1 MKVWGAEGTDTP
13 DTPPEAPKSCAVTE
27 GCSLEAGHEGDCVLH
42 EARYQAEEGG
52 EWVYDALADACAYV
66 YEGGTV
72 EVLRDIDLEESN
84 ADTYTYGESDK
95 VKAKGIIVT
104 KSMTI
109 TSAGDTPYTVTYSP
123 KGRTYDRYYMNDQ
136 CNDHLINATDAGEL
150 YLENLILDGGRAEG
164 RSSTAELV
172 RIERSRLTLGSG
184 AILQNND
191 NTYTSGGLFVRDGS
205 AVMLEGSVIRNCR
218 GDDGGGARVSAAASQ
233 TAEVGEKS
241 SLTLQGGVIENCE
254 ANLGAGV
261 YLAAGGLFAGPQ
273 DSPDNVDVGD
283 SSELRLSSGA
293 ICGNKAIKNPNGKEG
308 YGGGVYINEKD
319 FGSCHVYMDGG
330 TIEENT
336 AASIGG
342 GIYINNG
349 KVHLEGGTITKNHAE
364 LYGGGIFVNLE
375 DECDVFLRGTPVVDG
390 NTCKDS
396 DPCFYNVYLEGAE
409 DYDYKPTRPITVEA
423 PLSDDSSIGVSRWL
437 RPDDTHL
444 YRVVAKPAEG
454 YTITT
459 DDLDK
464 FYSDDPK
471 YVTLLHNNLEDS
483 NDPDNGT
490 IVITHADVAFDNQGH
505 GKRPPSQLI
514 DADKLVTKPE
524 DPAEPGYTFESWY
537 TEPECKTEWEFAE
550 DKVTTDEKPQVLYAK
565 WELNHY
571 LIEYDLGEGG
581 ENDPANPDD
590 YTVESENITLREPTR
605 DGYQFM
611 GWTLTELNEDLV
623 ASREPLSSTSRSRRS
638 ARSAAADEQQD
649 GIPAGSIGY
658 RKFTALWKKLPPYT
672 VTYTDG
678 VEDAE
683 AFPDQVTGGL
693 ENEAATPA
701 FEGTPARPGYTFT
714 GWAPEVAET
723 VTDDAVYVAQ
733 WKKNPP
739 PPPSDDDDDD
749 PPPKPPVTPPA
760 LESEEHFAYVVG
772 YPDGTVRPEGNI
784 TRSEV
789 VSIFFRLMTD
799 EFREEHWAESNPFPD
814 VDGEDWY
821 HHAASTAVKAGLIR
835 GLPDGTFGGERS
847 ITRAEF
853 AAIAARFLSEET
865 APDSGFADLEGHWA
879 KEEVDRAVDAGW
891 IKGYPDGNFHPDEY
905 ITRAQVMTLVN
916 RMLGRTPDTDGMRED
931 MVRWPDCPQDAWYY
945 ADVQEATNS
954 HAYEREAAG
963 EPETWTALTENRDWT
978 ALER

>member
-1 MKVWGAEGTDTP
+1 MKRLALSVSLSLCLLACLWPMKVWGAEGTDTP

-27 GCSLEAGHEGDCVLH
+27 GCSLEEGHEGDCVLH

-72 EVLRDIDLEESN
+72 EVLRDIDPSVAIDLRKPL
-84 ADTYTYGESDK
+84 TL
-95 VKAKGIIVT
+95 
-104 KSMTI
+104 
-109 TSAGDTPYTVTYSP
+109 TSADPENPCKIVHTNKSEHDPYSVTVYADVTL
-123 KGRTYDRYYMNDQ
+123 T
-136 CNDHLINATDAGEL
+136 HI
-150 YLENLILDGGRAEG
+150 ILDGGREDG
-164 RSSTAELV
+164 RTTHTELLGV
-172 RIERSRLTLGSG
+172 RSHTLTLGEG
-184 AILQNND
+184 AILQNNSNVD
-191 NTYTSGGLFVRDGS
+191 TAEGGGGLRVLNS
-205 AVMLEGSVIRNCR
+205 ATAVMLKGSVIRNCQ
-218 GDDGGGARVSAAASQ
+218 GKFGGGAAVASSNSTLILNGGTIEGCEAHTGGGIYVQNGGKLLVTGDSSIRGNAAKKTIEGLPASSGGPAGCGGGIYLKNCQ
-233 TAEVGEKS
+233 EFQMQGGTVAGNTAEV
-241 SLTLQGGVIENCE
+241 
-254 ANLGAGV
+254 
-261 YLAAGGLFAGPQ
+261 AGGGAYVQAARVQLTGGEITENRAG
-273 DSPDNVDVGD
+273 D
-283 SSELRLSSGA
+283 
-293 ICGNKAIKNPNGKEG
+293 
-308 YGGGVYINEKD
+308 YGGGVVTTYAAAFMLDDTPNVTGNTSKSGFD
-319 FGSCHVYMDGG
+319 NLLLDGM
-330 TIEENT
+330 
-336 AASIGG
+336 
-342 GIYINNG
+342 
-349 KVHLEGGTITKNHAE
+349 
-364 LYGGGIFVNLE
+364 E
-375 DECDVFLRGTPVVDG
+375 DEYP
-390 NTCKDS
+390 S
-396 DPCFYNVYLEGAE
+396 IS
-409 DYDYKPTRPITVEA
+409 TRPIVITA
-423 PLSDDSSIGVSRWL
+423 PLSDNAVIGVSRWTK
-437 RPDDTHL
+437 PNDTHL

-611 GWTLTELNEDLV
+611 GWTLTELDEDLV
-623 ASREPLSSTSRSRRS
+623 ASREPLSPTSRSRRS
-638 ARSAAADEQQD
+638 ARSATADEQQD

-683 AFPDQVTGGL
+683 VFPDQVTGGL